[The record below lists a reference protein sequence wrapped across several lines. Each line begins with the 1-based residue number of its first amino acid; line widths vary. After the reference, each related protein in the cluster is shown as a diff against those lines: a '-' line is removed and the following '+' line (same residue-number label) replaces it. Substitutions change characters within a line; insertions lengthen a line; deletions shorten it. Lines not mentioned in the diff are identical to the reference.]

1 MSKKLKSRGWLL
13 GKPRVYNHARSD
25 STGSLVIGSDI
36 EELLQLEI
44 LCKELRDERDRLHTS
59 LLTEQSKNCQVIKSK
74 EAEVDEL
81 SKTWEKDRK
90 RFENLDQEL
99 KNFSDRLG
107 YFQEE
112 KEMKNVDANL
122 VAGHIQNLDMKL
134 AGSDKLHEKI
144 NHLREELAKS
154 EVDRLGLKQE
164 LEDKNNI
171 LQDTVDCMNRLE
183 EHISTNSMKFE
194 HEMQIMKQE
203 LVMSEQRCIIA
214 KNDCEQAAKEVKQK
228 VALIKNLK
236 DQLEKAQ
243 QNICCLQKGL
253 QFQKYMEKSEPRVTD
268 FCHNL
273 QEHFVQW
280 LSRENAMKHDNNVAI
295 VAGNQLLLDKPS
307 SNTRSDEDLEL
318 LFSKLV
324 IVKNMEE
331 KSQEDVGT
339 MAQQLSQLQAT
350 VSQLKDEL
358 REEKKKAKEEA
369 EDMTQEM
376 AELRYQLME
385 MLEQERELRART
397 EQASLH
403 RVEEL
408 EAEKEEETKKTL
420 IAIEHCHKSEKVAEA
435 KAKEI
440 EELKLSLDGLKQV
453 EKQLSNSQNIEAHLR
468 EKCSELESQVDLLHE
483 KLGAAEQ
490 EIEAGN
496 EHHVVALLQY
506 EEEYSWMKAE
516 ADAAKKSLADQLA
529 QLQKS
534 LAEKT
539 AVLDAF
545 QEILS
550 EPSTPSTKNERHGPA
565 VKEPEVTLERPEEN
579 LKHERQFHTEAQNKS
594 TEMQSSLE
602 EALCKLA
609 VANTELDSAK
619 KEIERLLLIQH
630 ETEKQLLV
638 HTKEIDG
645 KEVSIK
651 KLQDTVLEKEKLLNL
666 QNEELR
672 CQAAENKKMLNR
684 VAALVSEVQS
694 LQQSLLSS
702 QSVIEELNFQ
712 LQNTQ
717 EAASVERK
725 RASKL
730 EEDARCK
737 SEKIA
742 RQNEMLVQSQLK
754 FNNLHKKFTSLQ
766 AELNNS
772 QRKEKEALSLVQHL
786 NLELT
791 VAKEEVVKSEVRMQK
806 VLKQAKQ
813 AKEQLDSERRHE
825 ELISSY
831 KQAEWC
837 ISRQV
842 ENDRKQREI
851 EVVGSS
857 QMLEKGMN

>member
-1 MSKKLKSRGWLL
+1 MSKKLKSKGWLL

-44 LCKELRDERDRLHTS
+44 LCKELRDERDRLQTS
-59 LLTEQSKNCQVIKSK
+59 LSTEQSKNCQVIKSK

-81 SKTWEKDRK
+81 NKTWEKDKR
-90 RFENLDQEL
+90 RFENLDLEL

-107 YFQEE
+107 HFQEE
-112 KEMKNVDANL
+112 KEMKSVEANL
-122 VAGHIQNLDMKL
+122 MAGHIQSLDMKL

-171 LQDTVDCMNRLE
+171 LQATVDCMNRLE
-183 EHISTNSMKFE
+183 EHISTNSLKFE
-194 HEMQIMKQE
+194 HEMQIMRQE
-203 LVMSEQRCIIA
+203 LVRSEQRCIIA

-228 VALIKNLK
+228 DALIISLK

-243 QNICCLQKGL
+243 QTICCLQKGL
-253 QFQKYMEKSEPRVTD
+253 QIQEYLEKSEVKVTD
-268 FCHNL
+268 FWHNF
-273 QEHFVQW
+273 QEHFDLW
-280 LSRENAMKHDNNVAI
+280 LSTEHAMKHNISLESDNNVAI
-295 VAGNQLLLDKPS
+295 VAGNQMLLDKQS
-307 SNTRSDEDLEL
+307 SNTRSDKDLEL

-331 KSQEDVGT
+331 KSQEDVGG

-350 VSQLKDEL
+350 VSQLKEEL

-403 RVEEL
+403 RIEEL
-408 EAEKEEETKKTL
+408 EAQREEERKKTL
-420 IAIEHCHKSEKVAEA
+420 IAIEHCQKAEKVAEA

-440 EELKLSLDGLKQV
+440 EQLKVSLDGLKQV
-453 EKQLSNSQNIEAHLR
+453 EEQLRNSQNREAHLR
-468 EKCSELESQVDLLHE
+468 AECLELESQVDLLHE

-490 EIEAGN
+490 EIQAGN
-496 EHHVVALLQY
+496 EHHVEALLQY
-506 EEEYSWMKAE
+506 EEEYSWMKSE
-516 ADAAKKSLADQLA
+516 ADAAKKSHSDKLVQLE
-529 QLQKS
+529 KS

-539 AVLDAF
+539 AVLYAF
-545 QEILS
+545 QEILAKT
-550 EPSTPSTKNERHGPA
+550 STPSTKSEGHGPA
-565 VKEPEVTLERPEEN
+565 DKEPEVTLERLEEN
-579 LKHERQFHTEAQNKS
+579 LKYERQFHTQHKS
-594 TEMQSSLE
+594 TETQSSLE
-602 EALCKLA
+602 EALYKIA
-609 VANTELDSAK
+609 VADSELDSAK
-619 KEIERLLLIQH
+619 KEIEHLLLIQH

-638 HTKEIDG
+638 HLKDIDG

-651 KLQDTVLEKEKLLNL
+651 KLQDTVLEKEKLINL
-666 QNEELR
+666 QTEELR
-672 CQAAENKKMLNR
+672 SQATENKKLLNR
-684 VAALVSEVQS
+684 VAALVSEAQF
-694 LQQSLLSS
+694 QQESLLSS
-702 QSVIEELNFQ
+702 QSIIEELKFQ
-712 LQNTQ
+712 LHNTQ
-717 EAASVERK
+717 EDASVERR

-730 EEDARCK
+730 EEDAICK
-737 SEKIA
+737 TEKIA

-772 QRKEKEALSLVQHL
+772 QRKEKEALSLVQSL
-786 NLELT
+786 NLDLS

-806 VLKQAKQ
+806 VLKQAK
-813 AKEQLDSERRHE
+813 EQLDSERRKHE
-825 ELISSY
+825 ELISAY
-831 KQAEWC
+831 KQAEWFMN
-837 ISRQV
+837 RQV
-842 ENDRKQREI
+842 ENDRKNRVS
-851 EVVGSS
+851 EVVGNS
-857 QMLEKGMN
+857 KC